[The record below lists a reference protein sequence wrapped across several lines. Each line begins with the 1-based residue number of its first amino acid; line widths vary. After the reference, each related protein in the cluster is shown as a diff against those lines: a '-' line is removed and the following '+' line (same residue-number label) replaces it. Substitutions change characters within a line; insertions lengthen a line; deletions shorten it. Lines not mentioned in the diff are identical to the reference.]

1 MTAQPITIEDIKRI
15 LRQAAGE
22 SEGVDLDGDITDE
35 RFEDLG
41 YDSIA
46 LLEVSSRITQEY
58 GVRIEDSAAAEA
70 DTPAALLKAV
80 NAELGGDAAEKSL
93 A

>member
-22 SEGVDLDGDITDE
+22 SEGVDLDGDIADE

-70 DTPAALLKAV
+70 DTPAVLLKVV